1 MKYQRESEKNV
12 MKNRKIELSA
22 ASVVLMLLVIFIH
35 VAAECVSLFD
45 RGSVHYTVAVSLHRL
60 SSFAV
65 QGFIFLSG
73 VKLFLSRRDLSL
85 GRFYLGRL
93 RRVVLPYI
101 AAFSLFFVY
110 FILTDRITPSADYFF
125 GELISGGLVGH
136 FYFVAVIC
144 QFYLLIPLWRMI
156 VKKASPVFALTVS
169 LGLMIIFNSSMP
181 EMLKLIFGVDFR
193 YNARLFTTYIFYF
206 LAGAFAGASYDRF
219 AAELSRHRRGIY
231 ALLAVVGLAD
241 CVNIWLIGTR
251 RAYPSWAENLHV
263 LYCISAILALMCA
276 ALRIT
281 AKESRLSSAAA
292 YVDRA
297 SYNVYLIHPLF
308 IFLTESV
315 LYRCGITS
323 LSARFAAKFA
333 VTYICSIGICL
344 LIEIVKGKT
353 RKRGG

>member
-1 MKYQRESEKNV
+1 
-12 MKNRKIELSA
+12 MKNRKNELSA

-35 VAAECVSLFD
+35 VVAECVSSFD
-45 RGSVHYTVAVSLHRL
+45 RGSIQYAVSVSLHRL

-73 VKLFLSRRDLSL
+73 VKLFLSRKDFSL

-101 AAFSLFFVY
+101 AAFSLFFVF
-110 FILTDRITPSADYFF
+110 FIVTKRITPSAGYFF
-125 GELISGGLVGH
+125 GELFSGGLVGH

-144 QFYLLIPLWRMI
+144 QFYLLIPLWRLI
-156 VKKASPVFALTVS
+156 VKKASPILALTVS
-169 LGLMIIFNSSMP
+169 LILMIIFNSSMP
-181 EMLKLIFGVDFR
+181 EMLRLIFGVEFK
-193 YNARLFTTYIFYF
+193 YNARIFTTYVFYF
-206 LAGAFAGASYDRF
+206 IAGAFAGANYDCF
-219 AAELSRHRRGIY
+219 TAELSRQRRGIY
-231 ALLAVVGLAD
+231 AVFTVVGIAD

-263 LYCISAILALMCA
+263 LYCISAILALMYA
-276 ALRIT
+276 ASRIT
-281 AKESRLSSAAA
+281 SKESRLTS
-292 YVDRA
+292 VLTLIERA

-315 LYRCGITS
+315 LFRCGITS

-333 VTYICSIGICL
+333 ATYVCSIGICL
-344 LIEIVKGKT
+344 LFESVKKKI
-353 RKRGG
+353 RKRDNRSSAAVSEKG